1 MVVVRLGDQHG
12 RWYAA
17 LQIGASGGDE
27 SIVVDAGED
36 WALGLAYKVW
46 SGDDMSEQNESVKKP
61 ARAKRSRLGRG
72 LSALVDSPAPVEVV
86 AAEPREAGS
95 DTVHNTNTQNR
106 GPAPVERASE
116 SEASG
121 GSAGSGDALAA
132 GGATGAIEG
141 VVEGVLEIEVGLIAV
156 NPDQP
161 RRHFDAD
168 ALAEL
173 AASIG
178 EHGLMQPVVVR
189 KVGGRSDGAMNKGA
203 DKGADGA
210 VYELIAGE
218 RRWRATR
225 IAGMDTIRAIV
236 RDVDDETSAQLA
248 LIENVQREDLNVIE
262 LAEGYRVLA
271 DRYSM
276 TQERI
281 SKTVGVSRSSVANT
295 VRLLDLPNEVRE
307 LMMSGALSSGHGKVL
322 LSLGVPEKQRA
333 FAARC
338 LKEGWNIRQ
347 LQRACDDAVDGGG
360 NESGQDEKTFIN
372 KGNTPEDR
380 ALSVLR
386 DLEKRVGEE
395 LGTRVKI
402 RTDKSRT
409 RGRVMIEFF
418 DLDQFDGLMGRL
430 GVKVEG

>member
-1 MVVVRLGDQHG
+1 
-12 RWYAA
+12 
-17 LQIGASGGDE
+17 
-27 SIVVDAGED
+27 
-36 WALGLAYKVW
+36 
-46 SGDDMSEQNESVKKP
+46 MSEQKGSAKKP
-61 ARAKRSRLGRG
+61 GRAKRSRLGRG
-72 LSALVDSPAPVEVV
+72 LSALVDSPAPVEVAV
-86 AAEPREAGS
+86 TEPKAQ
-95 DTVHNTNTQNR
+95 TYVQNTNIQI
-106 GPAPVERASE
+106 PASPAGKVAPAGAE
-116 SEASG
+116 SG
-121 GSAGSGDALAA
+121 GAA
-132 GGATGAIEG
+132 ADGTGAGTRLADGVADG
-141 VVEGVLEIEVGLIAV
+141 VVEGVVEIAVGSIAV

-161 RRHFDAD
+161 RRHFDAE
-168 ALAEL
+168 ALSEL

-189 KVGGRSDGAMNKGA
+189 KAGTRGAEVEGA
-203 DKGADGA
+203 E
-210 VYELIAGE
+210 YELIAGE
-218 RRWRATR
+218 RRWRASQ
-225 IAGMDTIRAIV
+225 IAGKDTIRAIV
-236 RDVDDETSAQLA
+236 REVDDETSAQLA

-262 LAEGYRVLA
+262 LAEGYRVLS

-322 LSLGVPEKQRA
+322 LTLGVPEKQRA

-347 LQRACDDAVDGGG
+347 LQSAVDDVMDGASDDGG
-360 NESGQDEKTFIN
+360 NGAGGDLKSIKT
-372 KGNTPEDR
+372 GVNTPEDR

>member
-1 MVVVRLGDQHG
+1 
-12 RWYAA
+12 
-17 LQIGASGGDE
+17 
-27 SIVVDAGED
+27 
-36 WALGLAYKVW
+36 
-46 SGDDMSEQNESVKKP
+46 MSEQKGSAKKP
-61 ARAKRSRLGRG
+61 GRAKRSRLGRG
-72 LSALVDSPAPVEVV
+72 LSALVDSPAPVEVAVTEPKAQVSVQNTNTKSPV
-86 AAEPREAGS
+86 APVEKADSAGGESGGAVAGS
-95 DTVHNTNTQNR
+95 D
-106 GPAPVERASE
+106 
-116 SEASG
+116 
-121 GSAGSGDALAA
+121 AGSRLADGVA
-132 GGATGAIEG
+132 DG
-141 VVEGVLEIEVGLIAV
+141 VVEGVVEIAVGLIAV

-161 RRHFDAD
+161 RRYFDAE
-168 ALAEL
+168 ALSEL

-189 KVGGRSDGAMNKGA
+189 KVGTRGAQVEGA
-203 DKGADGA
+203 E
-210 VYELIAGE
+210 YELVAGE
-218 RRWRATR
+218 RRWRASQ
-225 IAGMDTIRAIV
+225 IAGKDTIRAIV
-236 RDVDDETSAQLA
+236 REVDDETSAQLA

-262 LAEGYRVLA
+262 LAEGYRVLS

-322 LSLGVPEKQRA
+322 LTLGVPEKQRA

-347 LQRACDDAVDGGG
+347 LQSAVDDVMDGASDDGG
-360 NESGQDEKTFIN
+360 NGAGGDLKSTKT
-372 KGNTPEDR
+372 GVNTPEDR

>member
-1 MVVVRLGDQHG
+1 
-12 RWYAA
+12 
-17 LQIGASGGDE
+17 
-27 SIVVDAGED
+27 
-36 WALGLAYKVW
+36 
-46 SGDDMSEQNESVKKP
+46 MSEQKGSAKKP
-61 ARAKRSRLGRG
+61 GRAKRSRLGRG
-72 LSALVDSPAPVEVV
+72 LSALVDSPAPMEVAV
-86 AAEPREAGS
+86 TEPEAQVS
-95 DTVHNTNTQNR
+95 VQNTNNMPPVSSVEKAV
-106 GPAPVERASE
+106 PAGVE
-116 SEASG
+116 SG
-121 GSAGSGDALAA
+121 GGVAAGSG
-132 GGATGAIEG
+132 TGTGFADG
-141 VVEGVLEIEVGLIAV
+141 VVEGVVEIAVGLIAV

-161 RRHFDAD
+161 RRHFDAE
-168 ALAEL
+168 ALSEL

-189 KVGGRSDGAMNKGA
+189 KVGKRGLQVEGAE
-203 DKGADGA
+203 
-210 VYELIAGE
+210 YELIAGE
-218 RRWRATR
+218 RRWRASQ
-225 IAGMDTIRAIV
+225 IAGKDTIRAIV
-236 RDVDDETSAQLA
+236 REVDDETSAQLA

-262 LAEGYRVLA
+262 LAEGYRVLS

-322 LSLGVPEKQRA
+322 LTLGVPEKQRA

-347 LQRACDDAVDGGG
+347 LQSAVDDVRDGASDDGG
-360 NESGQDEKTFIN
+360 NGAGVDLKSTKT
-372 KGNTPEDR
+372 GVNTPEDR

>member
-1 MVVVRLGDQHG
+1 
-12 RWYAA
+12 
-17 LQIGASGGDE
+17 
-27 SIVVDAGED
+27 
-36 WALGLAYKVW
+36 
-46 SGDDMSEQNESVKKP
+46 MSEQKGSAKKP
-61 ARAKRSRLGRG
+61 GRAKRSRLGRG
-72 LSALVDSPAPVEVV
+72 LSALVDSPAPVEVAV
-86 AAEPREAGS
+86 TEPKAQAS
-95 DTVHNTNTQNR
+95 VQNTNTQSSV
-106 GPAPVERASE
+106 APVEKADPAGAE
-116 SEASG
+116 SG
-121 GSAGSGDALAA
+121 GTAA
-132 GGATGAIEG
+132 DGTGTGARLADGVADG
-141 VVEGVLEIEVGLIAV
+141 VVEGVVEIEVGLIAV

-161 RRHFDAD
+161 RRHFDAE
-168 ALAEL
+168 ALSEL

-189 KVGGRSDGAMNKGA
+189 KAGTRGAQVEGA
-203 DKGADGA
+203 E
-210 VYELIAGE
+210 YELIAGE
-218 RRWRATR
+218 RRWRASQ
-225 IAGMDTIRAIV
+225 IAGKDTIRAIV
-236 RDVDDETSAQLA
+236 REVDDETSAQLA

-262 LAEGYRVLA
+262 LAEGYRVLS

-322 LSLGVPEKQRA
+322 LTLGVPEKQRA

-347 LQRACDDAVDGGG
+347 LQSAVDDVMDGASDDGG
-360 NESGQDEKTFIN
+360 NGAGGDLKSTKT
-372 KGNTPEDR
+372 GVSTPEDR

>member
-1 MVVVRLGDQHG
+1 MER
-12 RWYAA
+12 
-17 LQIGASGGDE
+17 
-27 SIVVDAGED
+27 
-36 WALGLAYKVW
+36 
-46 SGDDMSEQNESVKKP
+46 
-61 ARAKRSRLGRG
+61 RLGRG
-72 LSALVDSPAPVEVV
+72 LGSLLGGSPAEETPAQEASPEEGLTREIPLIEIQPNPNQPRVTF
-86 AAEPREAGS
+86 AAEGLQELRDS
-95 DTVHNTNTQNR
+95 ISQH
-106 GPAPVERASE
+106 
-116 SEASG
+116 
-121 GSAGSGDALAA
+121 
-132 GGATGAIEG
+132 
-141 VVEGVLEIEVGLIAV
+141 GVL
-156 NPDQP
+156 
-161 RRHFDAD
+161 
-168 ALAEL
+168 
-173 AASIG
+173 
-178 EHGLMQPVVVR
+178 QPVVLR
-189 KVGGRSDGAMNKGA
+189 KM
-203 DKGADGA
+203 ADG
-210 VYELIAGE
+210 YELIAGE
-218 RRWRATR
+218 RRWRASQ
-225 IAGMDTIRAIV
+225 IAGKDTIRAIV
-236 RDVDDETSAQLA
+236 REVDDETSAQLA

-262 LAEGYRVLA
+262 LAEGYRVLS

-322 LSLGVPEKQRA
+322 LTLGVPEKQRA

-347 LQRACDDAVDGGG
+347 LQSAVDDVMDGASDDGG
-360 NESGQDEKTFIN
+360 NGAGSDLKSTKT
-372 KGNTPEDR
+372 GVNTPEDR

>member
-1 MVVVRLGDQHG
+1 MLVVRLGDQHG

-17 LQIGASGGDE
+17 LQIGASGRDE

-36 WALGLAYKVW
+36 WALGLAYKIW
-46 SGDDMSEQNESVKKP
+46 SGDDMSEQNESAKKP

-86 AAEPREAGS
+86 ANEPRAETL
-95 DTVHNTNTQNR
+95 DTVQDTNTQIR
-106 GPAPVERASE
+106 GSVAVEQVPE
-116 SEASG
+116 
-121 GSAGSGDALAA
+121 SAGG
-132 GGATGAIEG
+132 GGAAVVNEG
-141 VVEGVLEIEVGLIAV
+141 VVEGVVEIAVGLIAV

-161 RRHFDAD
+161 RRHFDEE
-168 ALAEL
+168 ALGEL

-189 KVGGRSDGAMNKGA
+189 QVGERQVGGRTDGASSATLDEAAG
-203 DKGADGA
+203 GA

-218 RRWRATR
+218 RRWRASK
-225 IAGMDTIRAIV
+225 IAGNETIRAIV
-236 RDVDDETSAQLA
+236 REVDDETSAQLA

-338 LKEGWNIRQ
+338 LKEGWNVRQ
-347 LQRACDDAVDGGG
+347 LQRACDDAADGGG
-360 NESGQDEKTFIN
+360 DGVGDGVGQDEKTFIN

-380 ALSVLR
+380 AMSVLR